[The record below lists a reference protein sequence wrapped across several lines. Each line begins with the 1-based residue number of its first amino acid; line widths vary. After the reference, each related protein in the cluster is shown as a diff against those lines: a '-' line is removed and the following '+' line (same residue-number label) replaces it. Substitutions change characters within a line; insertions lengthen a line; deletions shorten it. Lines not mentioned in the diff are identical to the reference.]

1 MNLTEALKMIFH
13 TNISDIKV
21 ENVISN
27 PKLIISLL
35 RDLTNNSDEI
45 MAFNALINHYN
56 FVEVFYYSENFELDY
71 KLVYQELKV
80 LFTKEIIE
88 KKLNIVIKALQSTHI
103 PKQINVTNKEV
114 KLVNTEKEKKNIKQD
129 EKILSEKEYF
139 NKIIKR
145 RTINSK
151 LYEKYNES
159 LNQVKILDFIKELNE
174 ELIDINKFIEYYPS
188 NKGKLKIFI
197 DNIYIEKHNLS
208 KKFNSI
214 QHSIKVTKNDNVK
227 REVIKEKTKSKDAS
241 SNVRQE
247 VIKPPQKGSTQ
258 VKRNVTPIHNVITP
272 PPPPSGVKKNAV
284 ATSNINNEKTQ
295 FEAIKKERI
304 KNAGTYR
311 SRKNT
316 KSLEIIEQIIQRRK
330 IEISQIQEFL
340 KRYNVSDNR
349 RKTLENYIKISSD
362 EKRIMEELK
371 ASLNKP
377 ASNSKKQVP
386 VQKTVKPKNS
396 LPALSRSAA
405 YKKLNASIDKN
416 LGSFISRVER
426 DKSKLRYKIISYNYY
441 SAFEYFLNSQNN
453 RIKLQ
458 SVFNYVAHLEK
469 NYKYVYW
476 DHLNNRTFGLVQ
488 YVINNQSYFTDLKI
502 K

>member
-151 LYEKYNES
+151 LYEKYKES

-227 REVIKEKTKSKDAS
+227 REVIKEKTTNVNNFKSRYAS
-241 SNVRQE
+241 NMEDYKKTLNSTSQE
-247 VIKPPQKGSTQ
+247 QILNYLYESVELLDFFDNFGLEANLSQSVDINKQTRTII
-258 VKRNVTPIHNVITP
+258 RNINVILLNLLSLGYKI
-272 PPPPSGVKKNAV
+272 PSDLKIDEDKMENSIPHLLRSRRRENYKRYLSLKESKSLEKINSFIEELDLEKEAINLFI
-284 ATSNINNEKTQ
+284 SNLNDQSIFDIKNINN
-295 FEAIKKERI
+295 RI
-304 KNAGTYR
+304 AGYIPR
-311 SRKNT
+311 
-316 KSLEIIEQIIQRRK
+316 IENH
-330 IEISQIQEFL
+330 
-340 KRYNVSDNR
+340 KR
-349 RKTLENYIKISSD
+349 
-362 EKRIMEELK
+362 
-371 ASLNKP
+371 
-377 ASNSKKQVP
+377 
-386 VQKTVKPKNS
+386 
-396 LPALSRSAA
+396 
-405 YKKLNASIDKN
+405 N
-416 LGSFISRVER
+416 L
-426 DKSKLRYKIISYNYY
+426 
-441 SAFEYFLNSQNN
+441 
-453 RIKLQ
+453 
-458 SVFNYVAHLEK
+458 
-469 NYKYVYW
+469 
-476 DHLNNRTFGLVQ
+476 LNNIR
-488 YVINNQSYFTDLKI
+488 
-502 K
+502 